1 MNARPHQGK
10 VEAPKRL
17 AQVRSSLMS
26 DPLPA
31 AEAGCETC

>member
-1 MNARPHQGK
+1 
-10 VEAPKRL
+10 
-17 AQVRSSLMS
+17 MS